1 MGDAAVVVVGGTS
14 GLGLGVARRYAGQGR
29 RVVLSSRDPG
39 RAAEVASALGERASG
54 VALDLTEPE
63 GIAPALADVGPVD
76 RLVIAAIDRDENT
89 LRDYVPAKAIRLA
102 TLKLVGYTEVVHA
115 LMPGLTEDASVLLFG
130 GLAKERPYP
139 GSTTVTTVNA
149 GVTGMVRSLMHE
161 LAPVRVNSIHPA
173 FVADTPYWMEKTEAL
188 ERARAATP
196 SGRLV
201 MTEDIVDAAVFLLE
215 NPGMNGTDLFVDGG
229 WAYP

>member
-1 MGDAAVVVVGGTS
+1 MQDGAVVVIGGTS
-14 GLGLGVARRYAGQGR
+14 GLGLAIARRYVERGR
-29 RVVLSSRDPG
+29 RVVLSSRDPA
-39 RAAEVASALGERASG
+39 RAAETAASLGERATG
-54 VALDLTEPE
+54 VAIDLTEPDQ
-63 GIAPALADVGPVD
+63 IASALADVGPVD

-89 LRDYVPAKAIRLA
+89 LREYVPSKAIRLA

-115 LMPGLTEDASVLLFG
+115 LLPNLSDDASILLFG

-173 FVADTPYWMEKTEAL
+173 FVADTPYWMKKTEAL
-188 ERARAATP
+188 ERAKAATP
-196 SGRLV
+196 SGHLV
-201 MTEDIVDAAVFLLE
+201 MTDDIVDAALFLLE
-215 NPGMNGTDLFVDGG
+215 NPAMNGTDLFVDGG
-229 WAYP
+229 WAIP

>member
-1 MGDAAVVVVGGTS
+1 MQDGAVVVIGGTS
-14 GLGLGVARRYAGQGR
+14 GLGLGVARRYVERGR
-29 RVVLSSRDPG
+29 RVVLSSRDPA
-39 RAAEVASALGERASG
+39 RAAEVASGLGKRAAG
-54 VALDLTEPE
+54 VAVDLTEPE
-63 GIAPALADVGPVD
+63 GIAPALGGIGPVD

-89 LRDYVPAKAIRLA
+89 LRDYAPSKAVRLA

-115 LMPGLTEDASVLLFG
+115 LMPNLSEDASVLFFG

-149 GVTGMVRSLMHE
+149 AVTGMVRSLMHE

-173 FVADTPYWMEKTEAL
+173 FVVDTPYWMEKTEAL
-188 ERARAATP
+188 ERAKAATP

-201 MTEDIVDAAVFLLE
+201 TTDDVVDAAIFLLE

-229 WAYP
+229 WALP